1 MTVEEQKY
9 VEECRKKL
17 GPEQVQVIQMA
28 FKYGLGIKDVRR
40 LAIPKLNA
48 EQMRQTVY
56 AVLENVDSE
65 LIELCCQGTFDQYQ
79 IPEIVLFPGLRK
91 RKYCPM
97 RHRTSRPAV

>member
-65 LIELCCQGTFDQYQ
+65 LIELCCQGTLDQ
-79 IPEIVLFPGLRK
+79 
-91 RKYCPM
+91 
-97 RHRTSRPAV
+97 